1 MCLNLFNMDDCH
13 FSNITKVKNK
23 TLYLIILG
31 KIKTCNS
38 SKNGYILHL
47 MKITLLKIQW
57 KHFWIHIELTNIIG
71 QFKQKYL

>member
-1 MCLNLFNMDDCH
+1 MDDCH

-31 KIKTCNS
+31 KIKIYNS
-38 SKNGYILHL
+38 SKNGYILYVT
-47 MKITLLKIQW
+47 KITLLKTQW
-57 KHFWIHIELTNIIG
+57 KHSWVHIELTNIIG